1 MFQTIKDNFAM
12 VSIALL
18 TIAVIVSGAMWAVT
32 AGQLSTANTNLTN
45 ETAAKFVLQ
54 TDLDNAT
61 EQIKAAELE
70 KQVAIS
76 DAKALAAALIER
88 EQNRRQLEQAYTELK
103 TQVSQLLE
111 NSNDEHT
118 RSWAADHVP
127 SDLARLLEHAADCA
141 NGDGNKAGACTST
154 GRTAGVLR
162 NPISTENRRPESQKS
177 GAA

>member
-1 MFQTIKDNFAM
+1 MSELQKSQLQLDAD
-12 VSIALL
+12 LL
-18 TIAVIVSGAMWAVT
+18 AK
-32 AGQLSTANTNLTN
+32 QL
-45 ETAAKFVLQ
+45 Q
-54 TDLDNAT
+54 
-61 EQIKAAELE
+61 AAELE
-70 KQVAIS
+70 KQVALS

-141 NGDGNKAGACTST
+141 NGDGNKAGSCTST

-162 NPISTENRRPESQKS
+162 NPVSTENRRPESQKS

>member
-1 MFQTIKDNFAM
+1 MNPLNRLLGIVTGLLLLIVVSLAFALSM
-12 VSIALL
+12 ANASLDTAESNLELSELQKSQLQLDADLL
-18 TIAVIVSGAMWAVT
+18 AK
-32 AGQLSTANTNLTN
+32 QL
-45 ETAAKFVLQ
+45 Q
-54 TDLDNAT
+54 
-61 EQIKAAELE
+61 AAELE
-70 KQVAIS
+70 KQVALS

-141 NGDGNKAGACTST
+141 NFDGNKAGACAST

-162 NPISTENRRPESQKS
+162 NPVSTENRRPESQKS